1 VTNAFVQ
8 VALVVVIGHLLYDVS
23 WPKDWI
29 ALIVFTAAGVITF
42 GSLGIAFSH
51 AIPSYDS
58 APALVN
64 AVFLPVIFISGVFY
78 SSDSL
83 PPVLEAVANVLPLK
97 WVIDGLSG
105 AIVTGQGVV
114 DNAGA
119 LAIVAL
125 WGAAGLFLA
134 VRHFRWE

>member
-1 VTNAFVQ
+1 
-8 VALVVVIGHLLYDVS
+8 
-23 WPKDWI
+23 
-29 ALIVFTAAGVITF
+29 
-42 GSLGIAFSH
+42 
-51 AIPSYDS
+51 
-58 APALVN
+58 VN

-83 PPVLEAVANVLPLK
+83 PPVLEAVASVLPLK

-105 AIVTGQGVV
+105 AIVTGEGVV

-119 LAIVAL
+119 LGIVAL